1 MEQLEERGL
10 LDWPDGV
17 LTDWEMEIALM
28 QRDGGLPLEECQK
41 QVMLRWAGKG
51 DMRPIAHWLASG
63 LPLPPEVS
71 IYLAGMLDPR
81 RTPTERR
88 SGGRLRRVRYSYR
101 LKTEAT
107 GGKRHGGKPGTDVRD
122 YIFAGQVRHRMDTL
136 GETLEVAVE
145 QVAQMHGDEKL
156 ESTVKA
162 AYNRRFGR
170 RTLGF
175 WSEG

>member
-1 MEQLEERGL
+1 
-10 LDWPDGV
+10 
-17 LTDWEMEIALM
+17 
-28 QRDGGLPLEECQK
+28 
-41 QVMLRWAGKG
+41 
-51 DMRPIAHWLASG
+51 
-63 LPLPPEVS
+63 
-71 IYLAGMLDPR
+71 
-81 RTPTERR
+81 
-88 SGGRLRRVRYSYR
+88 VRYSYR
-101 LKTEAT
+101 LKTAAT
-107 GGKRHGGKPGTDVRD
+107 GGKRYGGKPETDVRD
-122 YIFAGQVRHRMDTL
+122 YFFAGQVRHRMDTL